1 MFLNDKILPWVHS
14 VRHLGTTITT
24 DLGCKTN
31 QDLAEKRA
39 AYISRNNELV
49 QEFHYAHPK
58 TKIWTNSVYN
68 TFFYGSP
75 LWDMS
80 SRNFEKLEKS
90 WNVSQRLMM
99 SLPRTS
105 HRYLIEPLSRKP
117 HIIKSLKKRF
127 LNFTKKIK
135 GNQKPV
141 LRNTLSVI
149 ADDCRS
155 TTGKNLCKFKLETK
169 NLTLDNVDF
178 NLKNQTSRINLA

>member
-1 MFLNDKILPWVHS
+1 MLIRRQKSGQTVF
-14 VRHLGTTITT
+14 
-24 DLGCKTN
+24 
-31 QDLAEKRA
+31 
-39 AYISRNNELV
+39 
-49 QEFHYAHPK
+49 
-58 TKIWTNSVYN
+58 N

-155 TTGKNLCKFKLETK
+155 TTGKNLRRLTLETK
-169 NLTLDNVDF
+169 NFTLDNVDF
-178 NLKNQTSRINLA
+178 NLNPYLMLPKDQTWRINLAEEIIEIKAGTINLPNIDFKILDSILDFACSAYS